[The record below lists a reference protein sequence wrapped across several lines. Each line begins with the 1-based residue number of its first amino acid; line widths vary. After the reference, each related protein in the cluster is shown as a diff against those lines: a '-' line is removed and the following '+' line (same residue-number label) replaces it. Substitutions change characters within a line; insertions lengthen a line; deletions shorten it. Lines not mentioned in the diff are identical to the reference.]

1 MPYICHLQV
10 SSVNMNSIGIS
21 LAIIAF
27 VELAK
32 GTHNLIAIS
41 YDQGWLYYQ
50 LPNAMYKNVF
60 HDVIF

>member
-1 MPYICHLQV
+1 MK
-10 SSVNMNSIGIS
+10 SIGIL

-41 YDQGWLYYQ
+41 YDQGWFYQ